1 MSDGEILSRSSSIP
15 LDINSLRSR
24 IGELRGFYENSYN
37 GAENSL
43 EETDKLLKECAH
55 ELEKKINQVVS
66 ESLQLSLLP
75 DEDLGDLFQRLK
87 TELSAVEGENAKIDS
102 EIDEL
107 TRIYMED
114 YSNLGSELEG
124 INCSLNFIE
133 SQSLEKAK
141 SDMLTDCCDQTEDE
155 TNMSAHKDTK
165 FKMLELSHQ
174 IENNKM
180 TLKSLQNLNCILE
193 RFEAVEKFEDALTGV
208 RVIEFEENCIRLSL
222 KTYIP
227 NFESIISQQ
236 KIEGA
241 IDPLELNHEL
251 IVETVDG
258 TLEPKNVEIFPN
270 DVYIGDIVDAAKS
283 FRQLFSPLSV
293 NDNRS
298 SLEWFVR
305 RVQDRISLFSL
316 RRYVVKSANTS
327 RHSIE
332 YLDRED
338 MIVAHMVGGVDAFI
352 KLSQGW
358 PFLNSALELISL
370 KNSSQSSKEISLSFL
385 CKIVEVA
392 NSLNANLRQNISS
405 FLDSIEEILMQQMR
419 EELVPRSDFLSHAHS
434 SCYKLL

>member
-1 MSDGEILSRSSSIP
+1 MNDGEIPSPSSSNP

-24 IGELRGFYENSYN
+24 IGELRDFYENSYN
-37 GAENSL
+37 APENSL
-43 EETDKLLKECAH
+43 EETDKLLNECA
-55 ELEKKINQVVS
+55 LEVEKNINQVVS
-66 ESLQLSLLP
+66 ESSHLSSLP
-75 DEDLGDLFQRLK
+75 DEDLDELFQRLK
-87 TELSAVEGENAKIDS
+87 TELSAVEAENMKIDC

-107 TRIYMED
+107 SRIYVE
-114 YSNLGSELEG
+114 ELEG
-124 INCSLNFIE
+124 ISCSLNFIE

-141 SDMLTDCCDQTEDE
+141 GDMLTDCCNQTEDE
-155 TNMSAHKDTK
+155 TNLSAHKDTK
-165 FKMLELSHQ
+165 FKMLVLSHQ
-174 IENNKM
+174 IENNKT
-180 TLKSLQNLNCILE
+180 TLKSLQDLNCILE
-193 RFEAVEKFEDALTGV
+193 RFEAVEKFEDTLTGV
-208 RVIEFEENCIRLSL
+208 KVIEFEENCVRLSL

-227 NFESIISQQ
+227 NVESIISQQ

-251 IVETVDG
+251 IIETVDG

-283 FRQLFSPLSV
+283 FRQLYSPLLV
-293 NDNRS
+293 NENRS

-305 RVQDRISLFSL
+305 SVQDRISLFSL

-370 KNSSQSSKEISLSFL
+370 KNSSQYSKEISLSFL

-419 EELVPRSDFLSHAHS
+419 EELRADNS
-434 SCYKLL
+434 SASK